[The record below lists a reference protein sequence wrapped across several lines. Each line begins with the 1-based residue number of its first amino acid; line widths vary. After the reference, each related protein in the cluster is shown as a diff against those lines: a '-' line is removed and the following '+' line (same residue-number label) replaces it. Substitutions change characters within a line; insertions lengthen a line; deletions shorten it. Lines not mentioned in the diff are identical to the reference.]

1 MGGRAMKR
9 SVTKVGLLSSLVFFC
24 FISRL
29 FAASSGPAAAKNQ
42 DAGAKGYLFEA
53 SRDEI
58 LSKAK
63 KEGSLRG
70 LLGLDPA
77 SIKGVKEGFAKKYP
91 FINAYFEEITG
102 SDNSQ
107 RFLLELAAGR
117 VADWDVIYLSVDHY
131 SEYRPYLEKIDLL
144 GMARQKVL
152 SIPPAMVNPHDRNA
166 VSMGVFADVAAYNTK
181 LLKSNQVPAT
191 WEDFLKPELKGKKF
205 VSDIKPSGLAGLV
218 PAKGMEWVLGYARKL
233 ASQDPIW
240 ARGQTRVLT
249 AMTTGEYA
257 LTLSTYYSTVM
268 RAKQKG
274 ARDLEPIL
282 LEPIPVRLGE
292 PHAILKGAKRPY
304 AALLLLEYIAGP
316 DGQKIIDDTDPAKAS
331 AFAPGSI
338 VEKVIAG
345 RKLSV
350 FDWDY
355 FAKRGEYSSEIFKT
369 LGFPKADG
377 GK

>member
-1 MGGRAMKR
+1 MKQ
-9 SVTKVGLLSSLVFFC
+9 SVRKIGLFSSLVFFC
-24 FISRL
+24 FISSA
-29 FAASSGPAAAKNQ
+29 FAASGGPALSKSQ
-42 DAGAKGYLFEA
+42 DGGVKGYLVEA

-63 KEGSLRG
+63 KEGSIRG

-77 SIKGVKEGFAKKYP
+77 SIKLMKEGFSKKYP
-91 FINAYFEEITG
+91 FINVYFEEITG

-117 VADWDVIYLSVDHY
+117 GADWDVIYLSVDHY
-131 SEYRPYLEKIDLL
+131 NEYRPYLEKIDLL
-144 GMARQKVL
+144 GMAQQKVL
-152 SIPPAMVNPHDRNA
+152 NIPPAMISPRDRNA

-181 LLKSNQVPAT
+181 LLKPNQVPAT

-205 VSDIKPSGLAGLV
+205 VADIKPSGLAGLV

-249 AMTTGEYA
+249 AMTAGEYA

-268 RAKQKG
+268 RARQKG
-274 ARDLEPIL
+274 ARDLEPIF

-292 PHAILKGAKRPY
+292 PHAVLKGAKHPS
-304 AALLLLEYIAGP
+304 AALLLLEYMASP
-316 DGQKIIDDTDPAKAS
+316 EGQNIIDETDPAKAS
-331 AFAPGSI
+331 VFAPGSM
-338 VEKVIAG
+338 VEKVLAG

-350 FDWDY
+350 FDWEY

>member
-1 MGGRAMKR
+1 MKR
-9 SVTKVGLLSSLVFFC
+9 SITTVGLFSCLVFVC
-24 FISRL
+24 FISPL
-29 FAASSGPAAAKNQ
+29 FAAGGPGTAKAQ
-42 DAGAKGYLFEA
+42 GLGAKGYLFEA

-58 LSKAK
+58 ISKAK
-63 KEGSLRG
+63 KEGSIRG

-77 SIKGVKEGFAKKYP
+77 SIKAVKEGFARKYP
-91 FINAYFEEITG
+91 FINIYFEEITG

-107 RFLLELAAGR
+107 RFLLELGAGR
-117 VADWDVIYLSVDHY
+117 GADWDVIYLSVDHY
-131 SEYRPYLEKIDLL
+131 PEYRPYLEKIDLL

-166 VSMGVFADVAAYNTK
+166 VAMGVFTDVAAYNTK
-181 LLKSNQVPAT
+181 MLKPAQVPAA

-218 PAKGMEWVLGYARKL
+218 PAKGLEWVLGYARKL

-268 RAKQKG
+268 RHKQKG
-274 ARDLEPIL
+274 ARDIEPIL

-316 DGQKIIDDTDPAKAS
+316 EGQKIIDDTDPAKAS

-338 VEKVIAG
+338 AEKVITG
-345 RKLSV
+345 RKLSL

>member
-1 MGGRAMKR
+1 MKHALKKIGL
-9 SVTKVGLLSSLVFFC
+9 SFSLLSFLFHC
-24 FISRL
+24 PL
-29 FAASSGPAAAKNQ
+29 FAASSGPALSTSKEDSA
-42 DAGAKGYLFEA
+42 AKGYWFEA

-63 KEGSLRG
+63 KEASIRG
-70 LLGLDPA
+70 LLGVDPA
-77 SIKGVKEGFAKKYP
+77 SIKLIKEGFTKKYP
-91 FINAYFEEITG
+91 FINVYFEEITG

-117 VADWDVIYLSVDHY
+117 GADWDVIYLSVDHY
-131 SEYRPYLEKIDLL
+131 NEYRPYLEKIDLL

-152 SIPPAMVNPHDRNA
+152 NIPPAMISPQDRNA
-166 VSMGVFADVAAYNTK
+166 VSMGVFTDVAAYNTK
-181 LLKSNQVPAT
+181 MLKSNEIPAT
-191 WEDFLKPELKGKKF
+191 WEDFLKPGLKGKKF
-205 VSDIKPSGLAGLV
+205 VTDIKPSGLAGLV
-218 PAKGMEWVLGYARKL
+218 PAKGMEWVLGYARRL

-268 RAKQKG
+268 RARQKG
-274 ARDLEPIL
+274 ALDIEPIFLEPV
-282 LEPIPVRLGE
+282 PVRLGE

-304 AALLLLEYIAGP
+304 TALLLLEYMAGP
-316 DGQKIIDDTDPAKAS
+316 EGQKIIDDTDPAKAS
-331 AFAPGSI
+331 VFAPGSM

-350 FDWDY
+350 FDWEY

-369 LGFPKADG
+369 LGFPKADR